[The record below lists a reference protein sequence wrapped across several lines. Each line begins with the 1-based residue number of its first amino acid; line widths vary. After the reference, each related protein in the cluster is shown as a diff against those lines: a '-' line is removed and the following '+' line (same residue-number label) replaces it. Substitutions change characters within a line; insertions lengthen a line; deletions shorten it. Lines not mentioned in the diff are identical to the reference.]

1 MTAGAGA
8 DAGAQSGAVE
18 PATAPI
24 DVLVVASWFP
34 AYDDAAAGRFVA
46 DQAEAV
52 AATGVARVSV
62 VSFDAA
68 RLSGGATARGRQAA
82 TVLRAGIAA
91 VGAAEPLFV
100 APAWGVEPTL
110 PVARLTI
117 PDGLTAAAGPAHGSV
132 HRAALLDALGRRLRA
147 SRAAGSQGVVHAHT
161 VYPDGAAAI
170 SVADRLGWPLVVTE
184 HSSFV
189 GKIVSIPAQ
198 RAAYARTLRR
208 AHRTLAVSEMLAREL
223 RAAFPDEADRIE
235 VLPNAVPLDLFSP
248 GDPAARVPDELL
260 FVGYRKATKGIENV
274 LRAVAAARD
283 RRPSIRL
290 RLLGRSPDVATEAR
304 WLDLVEELGLVGL
317 VTFEDPV
324 DRAGIAAAMRRA
336 SLFVHPSPRETFGVV
351 AVEALASGL
360 PVVATDSG
368 GVTEILGADPGALGA
383 IVPIDDAAALGAAMV
398 EVLERRESFEP
409 EALRAAV
416 ERRFGAD
423 FVAER
428 LLVTYREA
436 IAAAGAGSIAGVP
449 PIPATPARA
458 RSASTGA
465 GPRAGERTIVVALD
479 RERAAGRLAPLPAA
493 LRDRLVVL
501 TATEPAAYPL
511 PAVGR
516 VVEVAVPTEWR
527 PAPASGPPAIRAA
540 SRRSGVLARLARLAA
555 DPRGT
560 IARRLGP
567 GAGSEAALA
576 PATAALRQHAAPVDD
591 GHEAIEVLALDGH
604 DFLAAAPVVD
614 AGLARPA
621 EGGLRRLADRWHAAA
636 SANAGTTSTAGEAAA
651 PGDAP
656 VEA

>member
-1 MTAGAGA
+1 MTAKAGA
-8 DAGAQSGAVE
+8 DAGAEAGAAE

-82 TVLRAGIAA
+82 TVLRAGITA
-91 VGAAEPLFV
+91 VGVAEPLFV

-147 SRAAGSQGVVHAHT
+147 SGAAGSQGVVHAHT

-170 SVADRLGWPLVVTE
+170 SLADRLGWPLVVTE

-436 IAAAGAGSIAGVP
+436 IAASGAGSVAGAP
-449 PIPATPARA
+449 PIPAAPARA
-458 RSASTGA
+458 RAATGA
-465 GPRAGERTIVVALD
+465 GPRAGEPTIVVALD

-511 PAVGR
+511 PDVGR

-527 PAPASGPPAIRAA
+527 PAPASRPPAIREAA
-540 SRRSGVLARLARLAA
+540 RGSGVLARLARLAA

-560 IARRLGP
+560 IARRLGR
-567 GAGSEAALA
+567 GAGSQTALA
-576 PATAALRQHAAPVDD
+576 PATAALREHTAAAGGEHD
-591 GHEAIEVLALDGH
+591 AIEVLALDGH
-604 DFLAAAPVVD
+604 DFLAAAPVVG

-636 SANAGTTSTAGEAAA
+636 AEDSGATAMAGEAAA
-651 PGDAP
+651 PGDAA